1 VMASAS
7 GLRTPSYES
16 TQLSTCESRA
26 ACFCYRFEVAE
37 GGAALNYRVQQGHL
51 GRLWCGLLREG
62 GSERGVCESPTRQL
76 CQLAPLPPNRRFGF
90 AAFKPKP

>member
-1 VMASAS
+1 MVGLTTGVGEPSGQPTCTPATGLVSGISDSASAAPAAVMASAS

-37 GGAALNYRVQQGHL
+37 GGAALNYRV
-51 GRLWCGLLREG
+51 
-62 GSERGVCESPTRQL
+62 
-76 CQLAPLPPNRRFGF
+76 
-90 AAFKPKP
+90 